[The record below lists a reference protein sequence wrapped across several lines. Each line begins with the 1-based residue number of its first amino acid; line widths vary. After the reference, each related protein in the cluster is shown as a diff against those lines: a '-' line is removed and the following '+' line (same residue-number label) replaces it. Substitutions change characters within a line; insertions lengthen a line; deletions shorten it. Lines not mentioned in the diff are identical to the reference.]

1 MNIFAAL
8 GLLLLI
14 GYLGG
19 RFANRINLPRVS
31 GYLFLGVLLSPSL
44 LNLITNEHIRAFSL
58 IPDFIL
64 FIIAFTIGGGLKMRE
79 LKGLQKSIFYI
90 TAFEASFA
98 FIMVTAGL
106 YPVLRYILKIDDPF
120 ITALFF
126 GAIASATA
134 PAATIAVI
142 REYRAKGPL
151 TQTLLGV
158 VALDDAAAL
167 INYSIALS
175 LAYMIKTESSA
186 VFRMLAE
193 PIKDIFLALALG
205 LLAGFLLSRGLSAV
219 KTRYGYLTV
228 IVGTITLLGGIAN
241 HLGTSPLLAN
251 MALGF
256 YMTNDLRVPRTAF
269 NVIDEIEPTLFVVFF
284 TLAGAHLELRNLL
297 HGTLIIFLYII
308 LRLLGKAIGVMTGG
322 AASNAPKTVRK
333 YLALG
338 LAPQAGVA
346 IGLALLLNQEAHF
359 SGQGR
364 FIIDVII
371 GSTVIYELTGPLLAK
386 LALTKAG
393 EVKENA

>member
-1 MNIFAAL
+1 
-8 GLLLLI
+8 
-14 GYLGG
+14 
-19 RFANRINLPRVS
+19 
-31 GYLFLGVLLSPSL
+31 
-44 LNLITNEHIRAFSL
+44 
-58 IPDFIL
+58 
-64 FIIAFTIGGGLKMRE
+64 
-79 LKGLQKSIFYI
+79 
-90 TAFEASFA
+90 
-98 FIMVTAGL
+98 
-106 YPVLRYILKIDDPF
+106 
-120 ITALFF
+120 
-126 GAIASATA
+126 
-134 PAATIAVI
+134 
-142 REYRAKGPL
+142 
-151 TQTLLGV
+151 
-158 VALDDAAAL
+158 
-167 INYSIALS
+167 
-175 LAYMIKTESSA
+175 
-186 VFRMLAE
+186 
-193 PIKDIFLALALG
+193 
-205 LLAGFLLSRGLSAV
+205 
-219 KTRYGYLTV
+219 
-228 IVGTITLLGGIAN
+228 ITLLGGIAN